1 MLSKCAMA
9 LVAPFVGALACA
21 LAMPPMVNAAPI
33 VVNVTGNITS
43 YHSYH
48 YDYSTN
54 TFSYDYSGS
63 TGTLSGTFTWDP
75 ALMGADL
82 STPPSLS
89 YHDDSPGANVWL
101 TSSLTAVT
109 PDYTQTYNPSSSL
122 FPLAQQYLQGLDGN
136 ISGYGFLQ
144 PSLHH
149 CCNATVGQ
157 DNFSGY
163 ATNYF
168 YFSDYTSPFTPTLGS
183 QSGQFVPTAVD
194 YTPNG
199 PDNYGSLFAVDFRY
213 RYDGLGNPIDETLTM
228 AEAVLISATSTT
240 SAVPEPSSVLLLGSG
255 LMSAMGLGAWRRRQR
270 HVRQPS

>member
-1 MLSKCAMA
+1 
-9 LVAPFVGALACA
+9 
-21 LAMPPMVNAAPI
+21 
-33 VVNVTGNITS
+33 
-43 YHSYH
+43 
-48 YDYSTN
+48 
-54 TFSYDYSGS
+54 
-63 TGTLSGTFTWDP
+63 
-75 ALMGADL
+75 MGADL
-82 STPPSLS
+82 STPPTVS

-168 YFSDYTSPFTPTLGS
+168 YFYRLYEPVHPDTGLPER
-183 QSGQFVPTAVD
+183 AVRANSRRLH
-194 YTPNG
+194 TQWARQLRL
-199 PDNYGSLFAVDFRY
+199 SFRG
-213 RYDGLGNPIDETLTM
+213 RLPLQI
-228 AEAVLISATSTT
+228 
-240 SAVPEPSSVLLLGSG
+240 
-255 LMSAMGLGAWRRRQR
+255 
-270 HVRQPS
+270 

>member
-21 LAMPPMVNAAPI
+21 LALPPMVDAAPV

-48 YDYSTN
+48 YDYSTS

-82 STPPSLS
+82 STPPGVS
-89 YHDDSPGANVWL
+89 YHDDFPGANGWL

-122 FPLAQQYLQGLDGN
+122 FPLAEQYLQGLDGN

-144 PSLHH
+144 PSLYH
-149 CCNATVGQ
+149 CCDATVGQ
-157 DNFSGY
+157 DHFSGY

-168 YFSDYTSPFTPTLGS
+168 YFYDYTSPFTPTLG
-183 QSGQFVPTAVD
+183 PRA
-194 YTPNG
+194 
-199 PDNYGSLFAVDFRY
+199 GSSCQQ
-213 RYDGLGNPIDETLTM
+213 P
-228 AEAVLISATSTT
+228 STT
-240 SAVPEPSSVLLLGSG
+240 HPMGPTITAFFSPSITAAVP
-255 LMSAMGLGAWRRRQR
+255 
-270 HVRQPS
+270 H